1 MKEQSKKKA
10 TQKIL
15 DWMRGESEEFMKSGA
30 GKNNSDYVPIKGDIG
45 KNPDKKHGSG
55 FGNAYGAP
63 SVQVDPK
70 SKTMNGK
77 QIADF
82 ISEHARG
89 NHGAQI
95 NDFGAG
101 LKIKNPNDNVP
112 TIKLDG
118 INRAPSE
125 YKKNVNPFDKYKSQE
140 FVTKKQGMSDVEK
153 AALGGAAGAT
163 AGEVISGLQDLDH
176 AKKRR
181 DAEQQSNQTQQD
193 AHGYWTRRKNGQ

>member
-101 LKIKNPNDNVP
+101 LKIKKPESGGVVNDP
-112 TIKLDG
+112 YT
-118 INRAPSE
+118 AM
-125 YKKNVNPFDKYKSQE
+125 KYTAFAQKMANMKGAKAKSK
-140 FVTKKQGMSDVEK
+140 FALSDDDVVIG
-153 AALGGAAGAT
+153 ATGAAGA
-163 AGEVISGLQDLDH
+163 AVGGAINEAMDENE
-176 AKKRR
+176 AERKKRSS
-181 DAEQQSNQTQQD
+181 QQSSGPSQQN
-193 AHGYWTRRKNGQ
+193 AHSYWTRKKSGP